1 MRKITWDHI
10 SIELTRKCQLKCRHC
25 YRGKS
30 ENREIGIETLDK
42 FLENTEIIGMLHFTG
57 GEPLLALDQMEFVAD
72 KLNEYRIPLFKMQVI
87 ANGYERSDRFFE
99 IIKKFNEI
107 IHICHKYGRNNGQDV
122 PNIASY
128 IVICVSCDRYHTEQ
142 GYDPNDTVK
151 FYKNKL
157 KGYAKVTQYTEG
169 DMPYAKGNGK
179 NLAESVNIVMPS
191 DKIKRQIEYLTRDH
205 KPMCP
210 YGRTYNLVH
219 ENQIY
224 CVCEMYMDI
233 FGNITAYEKS
243 NQEFKQNDE
252 SDFICNVN
260 VTTDILND
268 IEKYNAGKLSCLD
281 KMKIIAKEQREPK
294 NKIKMWKEMLRSD
307 MALKQQGYEG
317 SNAYDRMVDLLADK
331 HVFDPDEYKDRDASK
346 YLSAAPMD
354 IQMLTDEKIEKYKK
368 EIMNDDEV
376 YAYGK

>member
-1 MRKITWDHI
+1 
-10 SIELTRKCQLKCRHC
+10 
-25 YRGKS
+25 
-30 ENREIGIETLDK
+30 
-42 FLENTEIIGMLHFTG
+42 MLHFTG

-87 ANGYERSDRFFE
+87 TNGYEKSDRFVE

-281 KMKIIAKEQREPK
+281 KMKIIAKEQRGTK

-368 EIMNDDEV
+368 EIINDNGV
-376 YAYGK
+376 YVYGK